1 MKSLDALIVRLQKE
15 RRDLCSEAMVEIK
28 RRNGDGA
35 SEMAQHVRVLGTS
48 MVRTEFDP

>member
-28 RRNGDGA
+28 RRNGARPA
-35 SEMAQHVRVLGTS
+35 SFLFPVKSAPVSLVAC
-48 MVRTEFDP
+48 